1 LLFRN
6 LALSLFLSCL
16 IIQEANAASEH
27 QDLVVAVIFAEGLPF
42 YGFDEK
48 TQQTSGLFNDI
59 LLKLAQ
65 SLQMDLQ
72 FAPTARNKI
81 EQDII
86 SAKADVGF
94 LAPKW
99 LNAPESMVFS
109 DPVLTYQHAFY
120 GLVAPQKNVSLGSQV
135 KGKTVCLRENY
146 SYPELEDWLEKG
158 ELTPVRVSRETR
170 LFDMLQLSRCDLV
183 YTNTLRA
190 QWTIS
195 SHDFDKAVYQLGTLD
210 AIDKIPLAFSQSWLS
225 RMPDINAAIA
235 DMRRSGEL
243 KQIIDKN
250 MALKYVRR

>member
-1 LLFRN
+1 MLFRN
-6 LALSLFLSCL
+6 LIFSLLLSGLVH
-16 IIQEANAASEH
+16 QQAMAASEH
-27 QDLVVAVIFAEGLPF
+27 KALVVAVIFAEGLPF
-42 YGFDEK
+42 YEVDNK

-65 SLQMDLQ
+65 TLQVDLQ
-72 FAPTARNKI
+72 FSPTARNKI

-99 LNAPESMVFS
+99 LNAPESMLFS

-120 GLVAPQKNVSLGSQV
+120 GLVAPQKKESLSAQV

-146 SYPELEDWLEKG
+146 SYPELDAWLEKG

-195 SHDFDKAVYQLGTLD
+195 SHDFDKSIYQLGTLGGVD
-210 AIDKIPLAFSQSWLS
+210 QIPLAFSLSWLS
-225 RMPDINAAIA
+225 RMPEINAAIA
-235 DMRRSGEL
+235 DMRHSGEL
-243 KQIIDKN
+243 KRIVDKN
-250 MALKYVRR
+250 LAVKYAKR